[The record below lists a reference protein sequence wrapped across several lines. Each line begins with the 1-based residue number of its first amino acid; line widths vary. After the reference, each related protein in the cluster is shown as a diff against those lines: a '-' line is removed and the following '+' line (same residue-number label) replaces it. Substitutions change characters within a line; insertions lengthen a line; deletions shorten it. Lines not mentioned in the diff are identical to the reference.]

1 MMRVRG
7 KLGNVVGFTNSASE
21 KTNNNFYRERATTVR
36 NPKTQ
41 KQAIQRSK
49 VKPAAAFYSAFE
61 SILNH
66 AFLPSQRPVKNRNK
80 FMKKAMQLAEV
91 PDVRK
96 DDNYLPILPYQVSEG
111 NLGLDYLTTLI
122 NKEAEPNHLQ
132 SRFYLDNLAG
142 SVADFSAEILSAFPE
157 MVEGEELTFIGILGT
172 FANNYVRRASHF
184 SVVLDTTNRVTKMS
198 DVIATSGLMLDSEG
212 LFGASNTETDVLL
225 GGALIISSKTS
236 SSWRYTKSFFY
247 LTQYAQSLPNITNE
261 VILSYMSAEAQ
272 KTSDLIL
279 QQADNGA
286 SDGRVHL
293 VSLTE
298 LTVANDA
305 DHQGT
310 FAPATATAVKD
321 SLGNVILVVDNLEAG
336 SDLAYL
342 MHKNGAGSW
351 VRVKRTNEGVS
362 ADVTIDTTTFGGEA
376 TLTLDDLRLDAPALY

>member
-21 KTNNNFYRERATTVR
+21 KTNNNFYRERATTVS

-41 KQAIQRSK
+41 KQATQRSK

-111 NLGLDYLTTLI
+111 NLGLDYLTIPNIDPNVPAMLEFGFGT
-122 NKEAEPNHLQ
+122 NAEHTVAQ
-132 SRFYLDNLAG
+132 WSEIQLANNT
-142 SVADFSAEILSAFPE
+142 ELE
-157 MVEGEELTFIGILGT
+157 NGEELTF
-172 FANNYVRRASHF
+172 FAVVCKEGSPYVRRSAHF
-184 SVVLDTTNRVTKMS
+184 SIVLDLNNNATKMS
-198 DVIATSGLMLDSEG
+198 DIMDGTGIELDIDGQLIAQSGNM
-212 LFGASNTETDVLL
+212 LL
-225 GGALIISSKTS
+225 GAALIISSKTS

-247 LTQYAQSLPNITNE
+247 LTPYAQSLPNITNE

-279 QQADNGA
+279 QQADNEA

-293 VSLTE
+293 VSLRE

-336 SDLAYL
+336 SDLGYL
-342 MHKNGAGSW
+342 MHKNGAGDW
-351 VRVKRTNEGVS
+351 VRVKRANEGVS
-362 ADVTIDTTTFGGEA
+362 ADVTIDTTTFAGEA
-376 TLTLDDLRLDAPALY
+376 TLTLDDLRLEAPALY

>member
-1 MMRVRG
+1 MRG

-21 KTNNNFYRERATTVR
+21 KTNNNFYRERATTVS

-61 SILNH
+61 AILNH

-111 NLGLDYLTTLI
+111 NLGLDYLTIPTGDDPSASSAPVLVFPFAATNDSETVAALSQRWI
-122 NKEAEPNHLQ
+122 EQ
-132 SRFYLDNLAG
+132 SAG
-142 SVADFSAEILSAFPE
+142 AL
-157 MVEGEELTFIGILGT
+157 VEGQELTFMAIIADST
-172 FANNYVRRASHF
+172 NAYVRRAGHI
-184 SVVLDTTNRVTKMS
+184 SVVLNTKNVATTWGDLRDGAGFKFGS
-198 DVIATSGLMLDSEG
+198 DGMEADSG
-212 LFGASNTETDVLL
+212 FYLL
-225 GGALIISSKTS
+225 GAAIIISSKTS
-236 SSWRYTKSFFY
+236 SSWRYTKSFFH
-247 LTQYAQSLPNITNE
+247 LTPYAQNLPNITNE

-279 QQADNGA
+279 QQADNEA

-321 SLGNVILVVDNLEAG
+321 SLGNVILVVDNLQAG

>member
-1 MMRVRG
+1 MRG
-7 KLGNVVGFTNSASE
+7 KLGNVVGYQNTASD
-21 KTNNNFYRERATTVR
+21 KTNNSFYRERATTVK

-96 DDNYLPILPYQVSEG
+96 DDNYLPVLPYQVSEG
-111 NLGLDYLTTLI
+111 NLGLDFLTVPTTSSD
-122 NKEAEPNHLQ
+122 EALYFNAGFALGDVSLTV
-132 SRFYLDNLAG
+132 SRYTAFVLDNIPMLQ
-142 SVADFSAEILSAFPE
+142 
-157 MVEGEELTFIGILGT
+157 EGQELTFIGIIGQKSDP
-172 FANNYVRRASHF
+172 YVRRSAHF
-184 SVVLDTTNRVTKMS
+184 SIVLSLQDNITTLNDIIEGT
-198 DVIATSGLMLDSEG
+198 GLNLGSSAQLRAEDS
-212 LFGASNTETDVLL
+212 ADNILL

-247 LTQYAQSLPNITNE
+247 LTTYAQSLPNITNE

-279 QQADNGA
+279 QQADNQA

-321 SLGNVILVVDNLEAG
+321 SLGNVILVIDNLEAG
-336 SDLAYL
+336 SDLGYL
-342 MHKNGAGSW
+342 MHKNGAGDW

-362 ADVTIDTTTFGGEA
+362 ADVTIDTTTFAGEA
-376 TLTLDDLRLDAPALY
+376 TLTLNDLRLDAPALY

>member
-1 MMRVRG
+1 MRG

-21 KTNNNFYRERATTVR
+21 KTNNNFYRERATTVS

-80 FMKKAMQLAEV
+80 FMKKAMQLAAV
-91 PDVRK
+91 PDVRS

-111 NLGLDYLTTLI
+111 NLGLDYLTIPTANAQQHVYL
-122 NKEAEPNHLQ
+122 AFP
-132 SRFYLDNLAG
+132 FGLDNEDR
-142 SVADFSAEILSAFPE
+142 SVAHFSNAVLQQYPE
-157 MVEGEELTFIGILGT
+157 LREGEEITYMAILGKMG
-172 FANNYVRRASHF
+172 APYVRRSTHF
-184 SVVLDTTNRVTKMS
+184 SVVLDLTNNATLMS
-198 DVIATSGLMLDSEG
+198 DIIGLAGLSLDPDG
-212 LFGASNTETDVLL
+212 LLGASDTVNDVLL
-225 GGALIISSKTS
+225 GAALIISSKTS

-247 LTQYAQSLPNITNE
+247 LTPYAQSLPNITNE

-336 SDLAYL
+336 SDLGYL
-342 MHKNGAGSW
+342 MHKNGAGDW
-351 VRVKRTNEGVS
+351 VRVKRTNGGVS
-362 ADVTIDTTTFGGEA
+362 ADVTIDTTTFGGGA

>member
-1 MMRVRG
+1 MRG
-7 KLGNVVGFTNSASE
+7 KLGNVVGFSNSASE
-21 KTNNNFYRERATTVR
+21 KTNNNFYRERATTVS

-80 FMKKAMQLAEV
+80 FMKKAMQMAEV

-111 NLGLDYLTTLI
+111 NLGLDYLTVPSNILQYGLGFGF
-122 NKEAEPNHLQ
+122 EADEDMTIADV
-132 SRFYLDNLAG
+132 SAAWLAR
-142 SVADFSAEILSAFPE
+142 FPE
-157 MVEGEELTFIGILGT
+157 LVEGQELTFLAIICNPGQP
-172 FANNYVRRASHF
+172 YVRRAVHF
-184 SVVLDTTNRVTKMS
+184 SIVLDRGNTTTRTNDIFAGT
-198 DVIATSGLMLDSEG
+198 GLVLTDGILAPLSEQDT
-212 LFGASNTETDVLL
+212 LLL

-247 LTQYAQSLPNITNE
+247 MTQYAQSLPNITPE
-261 VILSYMSAEAQ
+261 VLLSYMSAEAQ

-279 QQADNGA
+279 QQADNEA

-310 FAPATATAVKD
+310 FAPATATAVRD
-321 SLGNVILVVDNLEAG
+321 SLGNIILVVDNLEAG

-362 ADVTIDTTTFGGEA
+362 ADVTIDTTTFAGDA